1 MRKIFRNKDL
11 ARPNSQSGNSLRNLS
26 QFHAANLYHKIIS
39 VREVA
44 SQACRSAVPGKD
56 EKLGSV
62 RFPVARLKAYS
73 QENHYRGLADVL
85 TAGLRALSDITTAA
99 WCFLA
104 SALGQQRLVAGE
116 PSYGVILNTDPKV
129 VLSSPAVVP

>member
-44 SQACRSAVPGKD
+44 SQACKSAAPGED

-62 RFPVARLKAYS
+62 RFPVARLKAYT
-73 QENHYRGLADVL
+73 QENHYPRLADVL
-85 TAGLRALSDITTAA
+85 TAG
-99 WCFLA
+99 
-104 SALGQQRLVAGE
+104 Q
-116 PSYGVILNTDPKV
+116 
-129 VLSSPAVVP
+129 